1 MKPLEVGSFMPK
13 IHALNENAK
22 DGVIGNP
29 MYVAVILTVLV
40 LIVITFIIRYD
51 CVSTKQYMKLFI
63 YILMIAGFLLTMH
76 HNVHVEAITN
86 EFKKNGVNNIYNAI
100 DSVGAS
106 NVMPSYPVQVQVQP
120 TNAASS
126 PPINTPIVTGEYE
139 PHEPRVPMPTED
151 HFAYDER
158 PKLESVQLNF
168 GTVERAPVPDP
179 VSSS

>member
-29 MYVAVILTVLV
+29 MYVALILTVLV

-51 CVSTKQYMKLFI
+51 CVTTKQYMKLFI

-86 EFKKNGVNNIYNAI
+86 EFRKNGVNNIYNAI
-100 DSVGAS
+100 DSVEES
-106 NVMPSYPVQVQVQP
+106 NVMPNYPVHAQVQP
-120 TNAASS
+120 ANAASR
-126 PPINTPIVTGEYE
+126 PPIVTGEYE
-139 PHEPRVPMPTED
+139 PHEPRMPMPAED

-158 PKLESVQLNF
+158 PKLESVHLNF
-168 GTVERAPVPDP
+168 GTVDRAPVPDTVP
-179 VSSS
+179 GS